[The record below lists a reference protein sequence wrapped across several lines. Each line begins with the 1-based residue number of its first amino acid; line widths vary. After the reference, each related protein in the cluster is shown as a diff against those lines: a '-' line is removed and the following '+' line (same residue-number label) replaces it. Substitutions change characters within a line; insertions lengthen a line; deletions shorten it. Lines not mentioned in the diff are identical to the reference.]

1 MEAEDDG
8 WKASIAPSLSTPT
21 PRQKPKQKKDKN
33 TSSKSKRDSAIQ
45 GHQIPFRH
53 ELISGTNDS
62 SIVSKRSVERA
73 GYDVKSRS
81 YEWFRYFVKKPTR
94 RSPLIN
100 LGYFVRMKAIEAV
113 VDNVRVVFGG
123 EGN

>member
-1 MEAEDDG
+1 MEDEDDG

-21 PRQKPKQKKDKN
+21 PLQKTKQKKEKN
-33 TSSKSKRDSAIQ
+33 ASSKSKRDSAIQ
-45 GHQIPFRH
+45 GRQSPRPHP
-53 ELISGTNDS
+53 LISGTNDS

-73 GYDVKSRS
+73 GYNVKSRS
-81 YEWFRYFVKKPTR
+81 HEWFRYFVKKPAR

-100 LGYFVRMKAIEAV
+100 LGYFVRMKAVETV
-113 VDNVRVVFGG
+113 VDKVRFVVRG